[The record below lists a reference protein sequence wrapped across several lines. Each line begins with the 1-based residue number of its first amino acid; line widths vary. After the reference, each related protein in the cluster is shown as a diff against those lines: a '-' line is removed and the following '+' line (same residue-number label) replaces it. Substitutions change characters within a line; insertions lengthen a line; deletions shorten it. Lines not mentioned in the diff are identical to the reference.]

1 MRYFFTLQKFFSSSQ
16 MPHFSSSCPTH
27 PSNLVNFWSRQ
38 FSASACMSTQKKK
51 KPNSR
56 VQRFAQS
63 LLEKHFRRSS
73 LYVGRPLENLS
84 LYSRLLIKMFTQ
96 QKPGLMEKR
105 YHSASKKIKCSP
117 YHCTEE
123 DFSQVQKVER
133 DFREGNGKSRGKKLY
148 KWTSHQV
155 FGEQQRVCC
164 G

>member
-1 MRYFFTLQKFFSSSQ
+1 MPCESFSPAPRCLTSPPLAPHTLPIWSTSGVISSQ
-16 MPHFSSSCPTH
+16 PQPACP
-27 PSNLVNFWSRQ
+27 L
-38 FSASACMSTQKKK
+38 KKQT
-51 KPNSR
+51 NSR

-63 LLEKHFRRSS
+63 LLEKHFKRPS
-73 LYVGRPLENLS
+73 LYVGKHLENLS

-105 YHSASKKIKCSP
+105 YHSASKKTKCSP
-117 YHCTEE
+117 YRCTEE

-133 DFREGNGKSRGKKLY
+133 DFRKGNGKSREKKLY
-148 KWTSHQV
+148 KWMSHQV